1 MPTEVDQEV
10 VDFAV
15 SQFSRPFLS
24 PSFKENDCY
33 TLGAENFKSQVD
45 LSRCMIVIDID
56 CVFYPGG
63 GRDDLHLRPSPEA
76 QIN

>member
-1 MPTEVDQEV
+1 MPTEVNQEV

-15 SQFSRPFLS
+15 PQFSGL
-24 PSFKENDCY
+24 ENDCF
-33 TLGAENFKSQVD
+33 TLEVKNFTSQVD
-45 LSRCMIVIDID
+45 LSRFMIVIDID
-56 CVFYPGG
+56 CVFSTGG

>member
-1 MPTEVDQEV
+1 MPTEVNQEV

-15 SQFSRPFLS
+15 SQLRLS
-24 PSFKENDCY
+24 LVKENVCY
-33 TLGAENFKSQVD
+33 TLEVQNFQVQVD
-45 LSRCMIVIDID
+45 LSRCMIVIYID
-56 CVFYPGG
+56 CVFSTVG